1 MRDRIKTRLN
11 AVGGVLGAIA
21 WRGFGLFLFILGGA
35 AGTGAVVVGD
45 WVTGVLI
52 AWVTLMLGVVGA
64 LSAPDWTRLN
74 YFRQCADA
82 VLTFAGG
89 RTDLIDFYLCLCKY
103 GHGEWDFAGGRRAAA
118 VHQLRRYRICY
129 A

>member
-1 MRDRIKTRLN
+1 MREKIKSRLN

-52 AWVTLMLGVVGA
+52 AWVTLMLGVIGA
-64 LSAPDWTRLN
+64 IGYAIATTGAATEQDVAKAA
-74 YFRQCADA
+74 QDA
-82 VLTFAGG
+82 VQKANET
-89 RTDLIDFYLCLCKY
+89 KK
-103 GHGEWDFAGGRRAAA
+103 
-118 VHQLRRYRICY
+118 
-129 A
+129 

>member
-1 MRDRIKTRLN
+1 MREKIKTRLN

-52 AWVTLMLGVVGA
+52 AWVTLMLGVIGA
-64 LSAPDWTRLN
+64 IGYAIATTGAATEQDVAKAA
-74 YFRQCADA
+74 QDA
-82 VLTFAGG
+82 VQKANES
-89 RTDLIDFYLCLCKY
+89 KK
-103 GHGEWDFAGGRRAAA
+103 
-118 VHQLRRYRICY
+118 
-129 A
+129 

>member
-1 MRDRIKTRLN
+1 MREKIKTRLN

-52 AWVTLMLGVVGA
+52 AWVTLMLGVIGA
-64 LSAPDWTRLN
+64 IGYAIATTGAATEQDVAKAA
-74 YFRQCADA
+74 QDA
-82 VLTFAGG
+82 VQKANET
-89 RTDLIDFYLCLCKY
+89 KK
-103 GHGEWDFAGGRRAAA
+103 
-118 VHQLRRYRICY
+118 
-129 A
+129 